1 LSSRADD
8 FRRNAAEC
16 HEQAARSLAPRDK
29 QQWLKIAEHWLK
41 LAEATEQAKPN
52 D

>member
-1 LSSRADD
+1 MSPTDE
-8 FRRNAAEC
+8 FRQNAAEC
-16 HEQAARSLAPRDK
+16 QQRAEKSITAHDR

-41 LAEATEQAKPN
+41 LADAIEQFGAK